1 MRVAYRSV
9 MCLTFAVVLSGLAG
23 CSDGNSGAGGKAP
36 DAGPKA
42 KPESS
47 AKAFDPPLKFGKAVK
62 LAHDEDV
69 KTWGFAPLGPKV
81 FVRTDKG
88 LDAYDTTSGRK
99 LWSSALDR
107 KDRYTGTEG
116 VPNDDRSI
124 PPVFAQQGERTEA
137 LFAYTDYAKGS
148 GTGGDRTDVYLRAVD
163 AGSGKVSWTTRLPAP
178 AGMGISDMEP
188 AVVGAENGTA
198 VVTALASTND
208 SSEDSESAVTYAVDL
223 STHQVTWKQERFA
236 AAAVDSGTVAGA
248 QVPDRATFGQLGA
261 WHAEEGDLA
270 LTGRAIADGTVRWK
284 DEGHSSLE
292 VNRVGGG
299 LFATES
305 RLHDIRTGKA
315 VAGVDGA
322 YITCYYDQQSVV
334 VCGSDETVRGVDTRS
349 RKVLWTISKEDPSRK
364 MPTIQAAWHGAV
376 YANAAPDYV
385 VLDAKT
391 GKDRTTFSGPHLF
404 LVNEYA
410 GMDLDMV
417 AYPATG

>member
-1 MRVAYRSV
+1 M
-9 MCLTFAVVLSGLAG
+9 SGLAG
-23 CSDGNSGAGGKAP
+23 CSDDTSGAGGKTP
-36 DAGPKA
+36 DAGPAA
-42 KPESS
+42 KPEAS
-47 AKAFDPPLKFGKAVK
+47 AQAFDPPLKFGKGVK
-62 LAHDEDV
+62 LAQDEDV
-69 KTWGFAPLGPKV
+69 KTWGFAALGSEV
-81 FVRTDKG
+81 YVRTDNG
-88 LDAYDTTSGRK
+88 LDAYDTRSGRK

-107 KDRYTGTEG
+107 KDRKERYTGTEG
-116 VPNDDRSI
+116 VPKDDRRI
-124 PPVFAQQGERTEA
+124 PPVFVQQGERTEV
-137 LFAYTDYAKGS
+137 LFAFTDYTKGS
-148 GTGGDRTDVYLRAVD
+148 GTGVDRADAYLRAVD
-163 AGSGKVSWTTRLPAP
+163 AGSGKVSWTARLPVP
-178 AGMGISDMEP
+178 TGMGISDIEP
-188 AVVGAENGTA
+188 SVVGAENGTA
-198 VVTALASTND
+198 VVAALASTND

-223 STHQVTWKQERFA
+223 STHQVTWKQEGFA
-236 AAAVDSGTVAGA
+236 AAAVDSGTVVGA
-248 QVPDRATFGQLGA
+248 QVRDSATFGQLGA
-261 WHAEEGDLA
+261 WHAEKEDLA

-299 LFATES
+299 LFATEAA
-305 RLHDIRTGKA
+305 LHDSRTGKA

-391 GKDRTTFSGPHLF
+391 GKDRTTFNGPHLF